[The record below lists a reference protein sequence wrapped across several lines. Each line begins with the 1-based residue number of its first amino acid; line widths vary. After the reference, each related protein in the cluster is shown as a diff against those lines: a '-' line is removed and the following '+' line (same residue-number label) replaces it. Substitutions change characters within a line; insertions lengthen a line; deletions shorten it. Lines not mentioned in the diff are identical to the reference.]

1 MNPRPQTYQM
11 HSLML
16 LYCLQTE
23 QSYKKNPKMLNQL
36 QHCEE
41 NGIPLAVVL
50 GESELKRGVV
60 KVRNITT
67 RQEDE
72 VPRDKLVEDLKTR
85 IAALSVKEING
96 SA

>member
-1 MNPRPQTYQM
+1 MF
-11 HSLML
+11 
-16 LYCLQTE
+16 QTE

-36 QHCEE
+36 QHCED
-41 NGIPLAVVL
+41 NGIPIAVVL

-60 KVRNITT
+60 KVRNVTS

-72 VPRDKLVEDLKTR
+72 IPREKLVEELKAR
-85 IAALSVKEING
+85 IAALSVKDVNG

>member
-1 MNPRPQTYQM
+1 
-11 HSLML
+11 
-16 LYCLQTE
+16 
-23 QSYKKNPKMLNQL
+23 MLNQL

-72 VPRDKLVEDLKTR
+72 VAREKLVEELKIR
-85 IAALSVKEING
+85 ITALSVKENG
-96 SA
+96 TA